1 MDSKEHAGPGQTHRT
16 LESQE
21 SHEQSCEPGGGA
33 RGLRMG
39 RWAPVGGFGGNWGV
53 ITLKHSAP
61 DSWTPMAGSRGG
73 QWAEARWLALGP
85 GSWVDMDRAIYS
97 ETAVCL
103 SI

>member
-1 MDSKEHAGPGQTHRT
+1 MDSKEHAGPGRTHRT

-33 RGLRMG
+33 L
-39 RWAPVGGFGGNWGV
+39 VGGFGGNWGGDLAQV

-73 QWAEARWLALGP
+73 QWAEARWLDGSGPRKLGRNI
-85 GSWVDMDRAIYS
+85 SWGLRH
-97 ETAVCL
+97 L
-103 SI
+103 F